1 MCVFQSGFE
10 PVSLKHTKI
19 ENFVRFGYISCKD
32 GDKLSYAKLASEGS
46 FIVLDDITFIKV
58 EHVMA
63 RAPKDANYNFIMFGL
78 TNIEASKLVNWTSL
92 ARTRWSRSL
101 LVHFVLKCSY
111 FQRLH
116 DALDNIRH
124 EIILKIMPMDEDF
137 VEESRQEWN
146 PGKPDI
152 EALELDSYQ
161 ESALHTI
168 LSCSPK
174 VPVLVTGP
182 FGTGKTRLLARAV
195 YEILKSPK
203 STVLI
208 CAHHQASVDT
218 FVEFLVKAI
227 DNNIMMCV
235 VRPFY
240 PYYSKT
246 RDTYKHLFVPRNGLP
261 YSLEKSG
268 IRLVITTF
276 GTSYYMRLHSTFS
289 HILIDQ
295 GAMSR
300 EPEVITPLCNAHKL
314 TKIII
319 AGDHLQVCRLVYI
332 ILYVTF
338 FN

>member
-10 PVSLKHTKI
+10 PVSLKRTKI

-32 GDKLSYAKLASEGS
+32 GDKLSYAKQASEGS

-63 RAPKDANYNFIMFGL
+63 RAPKETNYNAIVFGL
-78 TNIEASKLVNWTSL
+78 TKEEASKLVKWTSL
-92 ARTRWSRSL
+92 AKTRWCRRL
-101 LVHFVLKCSY
+101 QVHFELKDSY

-116 DALDNIRH
+116 KALDNISH
-124 EIILKIMPMDEDF
+124 EIILKIMPVDEDF
-137 VEESRQEWN
+137 IEENRQEWHS
-146 PGKPDI
+146 GKPGI
-152 EALELDSYQ
+152 EALKLDSYQ
-161 ESALHTI
+161 ERALHTI
-168 LSCSPK
+168 LNCSPK

-182 FGTGKTRLLARAV
+182 SGTGKTRLLARAV
-195 YEILKSPK
+195 YEILKSPR

-218 FVEFLVKAI
+218 FVEFLAEAI
-227 DNNIMMCV
+227 DYNIMMCV
-235 VRPFY
+235 ERPFY

-246 RDTYKHLFVPRNGLP
+246 RDTYKHLFVPIYDLP
-261 YSLEKSG
+261 YSLENSG
-268 IRLVITTF
+268 KRLVITTF
-276 GTSYYMRLHSTFS
+276 GTSYYMRLSSTFS

-319 AGDHLQVCRLVYI
+319 AGDHLQVCRSML
-332 ILYVTF
+332 LF